1 MPTKFVFMQLT
12 ISIVSFNTKDLLRR
26 CLASI
31 FKHTKG
37 LSFEVIVVDNASTD
51 GSAQMVKKEFPRE
64 KLIKNRANRWYTG
77 ANNQALKIAK
87 GRYFLILN
95 SDIFLKNNAFK
106 TMVDYLEK
114 HPEAGA
120 VEPLQ
125 LYEDGRV
132 AQTGSRHNRWWWD
145 LIELTLLHRWLKA
158 PASFRLTGTDR
169 RKTFSADVIC
179 DAAMLVRTRRLK
191 QTGGYDEAMKLY
203 YTENDLCRR
212 LQGLSLKVIHL
223 GKAVVWHRVSA
234 STDKAG
240 WKIIS
245 AVYASDAKAYYR
257 KYRGRVE
264 AWLLFAAMKLNNLII
279 RGKSVWP
286 WLSLVILA
294 TMLRFWRLP
303 ELMTFIGDQ
312 GRDYLAARDMV
323 VTGVWPLTG
332 IPSSIPWLHQGPL
345 FIWATALMLKLGHF
359 HPVAPAI
366 LSAVLGILAVYL
378 LYCLSRSWWAG
389 LILATAPLAVIHGR
403 MPYHLSPI
411 PLAAVGYLWALT
423 KNSAGWAVFF
433 ASLLLQFELSNLPL
447 LFLTLWWFRKQPVKL
462 FKWSWAGLIPF
473 LPKIIY
479 DLSHGWS
486 QTLGLAAWTGY
497 RLLHLGE
504 YGNAAAR
511 IFEFWTKFSVWGYP
525 AVAAVLGLWL
535 LLTLRRQPRPAVLTL
550 IFMLIGFFVHG
561 QPSEGYFLVL
571 LPVWA
576 LFLARLPKPGLL
588 LLAAVNLVNLFRFDF
603 YTYGQ
608 ILAERQAL
616 VRLLPEK
623 FKLVDHPQNPG
634 WASYL
639 DNYRYLIWRQGKDYI
654 APGPVYSVYDGE
666 GGEFIQEMGTTV
678 YHFPDG
684 QKLVRYD

>member
-1 MPTKFVFMQLT
+1 MQLT
-12 ISIVSFNTKDLLRR
+12 ISIASFNTSDLLKR

-31 FKHTKG
+31 YKFTKDI
-37 LSFEVIVVDNASTD
+37 SFEVIVVDNASTD
-51 GSAQMVKKEFPRE
+51 GSAAMVAKEFPQVR
-64 KLIKNRANRWYTG
+64 LIKNRANRWYTG
-77 ANNQALKIAK
+77 ANNQALRRAR
-87 GRYFLILN
+87 GRHFLILN
-95 SDIFLKNNAFK
+95 SDMFLKGNSFK
-106 TMVDYLEK
+106 IMVEYLDK
-114 HPEAGA
+114 NPETGA
-120 VEPLQ
+120 IEPRQ
-125 LYEDGRV
+125 YYEDGRL
-132 AQTGSRHNRWWWD
+132 AQTSSLHNRPGWD
-145 LIELTLLHRWLKA
+145 LLELTLLHKWLKA
-158 PASFRLTGTDR
+158 LPNFRMQGVSR
-169 RKTFSADVIC
+169 RKTFTAEVIS
-179 DAAMLVRTRRLK
+179 DGAMMLRTEDFK
-191 QTGGYDEAMKLY
+191 KTGGYDEAMKLY

-212 LQGLSLKVIHL
+212 LQGLSLKVVHL
-223 GKAVVWHRVSA
+223 GKAAVWHRVSA

-245 AVYASDAKAYYR
+245 KIYAADAKAYYL
-257 KYRGRVE
+257 KYHGRRA
-264 AWLLFAAMKLNNLII
+264 AWLLFGAMKLSNFIVG
-279 RGKSVWP
+279 GKDHWG

-294 TMLRFWRLP
+294 TVLRFYRLP

-312 GRDYLAARDMV
+312 GRDYLAARDMLL
-323 VTGVWPLTG
+323 TGVWPLTG

-345 FIWATALMLKLGHF
+345 FIWATALMLKLGYF

-366 LSAVLGILAVYL
+366 LSAVLGVLAVYL

-423 KNSAGWAVFF
+423 KNSAGGAVFF

-447 LFLTLWWFRKQPVKL
+447 LFLTVWWFRKRL
-462 FKWSWAGLIPF
+462 FNLLKWSPLGLIPF
-473 LPKIIY
+473 TPKIIY
-479 DLSHGWS
+479 DFSHGWS
-486 QTLGLAAWTGY
+486 QTVGLAAWTGY

-504 YGNAAAR
+504 YGNATAR

-535 LLTLRRQPRPAVLTL
+535 LLTLCRQLRPAALTL
-550 IFMLIGFFVHG
+550 IFMLAGFYVHG

-576 LFLARLPKPGLL
+576 LLLARLPKPVILVLVLINGINLL
-588 LLAAVNLVNLFRFDF
+588 WNNF

-608 ILAERQAL
+608 TLSERLML

-639 DNYRYLIWRQGKDYI
+639 DNYRYLIWRQGKDYA

-684 QKLVRYD
+684 QKLIKYD